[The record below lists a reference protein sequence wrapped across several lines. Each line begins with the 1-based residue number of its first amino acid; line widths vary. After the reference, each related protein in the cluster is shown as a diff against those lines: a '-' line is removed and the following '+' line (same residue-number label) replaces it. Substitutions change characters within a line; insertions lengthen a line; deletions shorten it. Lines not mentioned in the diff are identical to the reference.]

1 MALAVELGDGVK
13 LELSC
18 RTGSEYIVRTGL
30 HTIFFS
36 FELGMFL
43 VHSCKARKLS
53 SSPDEILPVFDSS
66 LVNMCCN

>member
-30 HTIFFS
+30 HTIFF
-36 FELGMFL
+36 LNKRTCYK
-43 VHSCKARKLS
+43 VATY
-53 SSPDEILPVFDSS
+53 
-66 LVNMCCN
+66 

>member
-18 RTGSEYIVRTGL
+18 RTGSEYIVRTP
-30 HTIFFS
+30 HYFFFI

-43 VHSCKARKLS
+43 VHSCKARKLR